1 MLWWFCLLGLS
12 SSWGCAEGRPNTR
25 MADPDT
31 TLVLSIP
38 APILHPRADS
48 LMAADPLWRRAL
60 EIHYRAIIFDGHQD
74 SPTLMV
80 DGGEDL
86 VGAFGS
92 YFGDRPN
99 TSPVRRG
106 YDWGY
111 RYRAP
116 QVHTDLPRLREGGQD
131 APFLSIWVAADYART
146 PGASARR
153 AHRLIDS
160 VLAQIRRY
168 PDFVELATSSDEV
181 IRIVREGK
189 IAALMGL
196 EGGHALENSLD
207 TLRSFYRRGVR
218 YVTLTHTN
226 TNDWCDSSQ
235 DTARWG
241 GLNELGRQ
249 MIREINR
256 LGMLIDV
263 SHISDSAFFDV
274 MAVTRAPVIA
284 SHSSCR
290 ALTHIPRNLSDEQ
303 LRAIARNGG
312 VVMINIGA
320 DFVNPS
326 YTAEFWRAV
335 EERVRTR
342 YGGNFSRMW
351 VALRELKR
359 ERGIGEPSIED
370 VLDHIEHVRRVAG
383 VDHVGWGTDFDG
395 VPSLP
400 RGLEDVTRLPW
411 ITYGL
416 LKRGWTEE
424 EIYKFWGGNVLRVMR
439 LAETVA
445 RQLQQE
451 NQ

>member
-1 MLWWFCLLGLS
+1 MMRWLGLAGLSLACGGDPHPAS
-12 SSWGCAEGRPNTR
+12 SVK
-25 MADPDT
+25 ADT
-31 TLVLSIP
+31 GIVLAIP
-38 APILHPRADS
+38 APIRHPKADS
-48 LMAADPLWRRAL
+48 LIAADPLWRRAL
-60 EIHYRAIIFDGHQD
+60 EIHYRAIVFDGHHD

-80 DGGEDL
+80 DGGQDL
-86 VGAFGS
+86 VGAFGG
-92 YFGDRPN
+92 YFQGRTDLPP
-99 TSPVRRG
+99 TRRG

-111 RYRAP
+111 RYAP
-116 QVHTDLPRLREGGQD
+116 PRVHTDLPRMIEGGQD

-153 AHRLIDS
+153 AHRLIDT
-160 VLAQIRRY
+160 VLAQIRRH
-168 PDFVELATSSDEV
+168 PDRVELATSYEDV
-181 IRIVREGK
+181 IRIVRSGK

-226 TNDWCDSSQ
+226 TNGWCDSSQ

-249 MIREINR
+249 MVREMNR
-256 LGMLIDV
+256 LGMLIDI
-263 SHISDSAFFDV
+263 SHISDAALEDV
-274 MAVTRAPVIA
+274 LEVTEAPVIA

-290 ALTHIPRNLSDEQ
+290 ALTHIPRNLSDDQ

-312 VVMINIGA
+312 VVMINIGS
-320 DFVNPS
+320 DFVNPA
-326 YTAEFWRAV
+326 YTEAFWRAV
-335 EERVRTR
+335 AERVRTR
-342 YGGNFSRMW
+342 YRGDFRTRMW
-351 VALRELKR
+351 VALREVKQ
-359 ERGIGEPSIED
+359 EQGIGEPTLED

-400 RGLEDVTRLPW
+400 KGLEDVTKLPW

-416 LKRGWTEE
+416 LKRGWSEE
-424 EIYKFWGGNVLRVMR
+424 EIYKFWGANVLRVMR
-439 LAETVA
+439 QAEAVA
-445 RQLQQE
+445 RRLQAE
-451 NQ
+451 GR